1 MSRSRK
7 RKHQKFS
14 INLVKK
20 EDKRIN
26 ENYKEY
32 KKMNKVKK
40 IGIVGNWTGANSFGI
55 TKPYMF
61 FWSHFG
67 EVSIISPMEKHVRDL
82 DLLVIPGGPDVDV
95 FRYLREEDDID
106 LNTGA
111 PCYQRERFDKMLLP
125 KYIAK
130 GTPIFGVCRGHQTIA
145 VTLGSRLKQHIVD
158 HETNG
163 EDRRKLVHGIT
174 FDNVHIIPGL
184 EDLVNHPDNKDYKI
198 NSLHHQTVLE
208 ETLPQEATVLARHS
222 RDNEVEAIT
231 YWPHYPI
238 HTVQWH
244 PEETCDSFSYTII
257 SHLLSLSDE
266 EEI

>member
-106 LNTGA
+106 LNTGT

-130 GTPIFGVCRGHQTIA
+130 GTPVFGTCRGLQTIA
-145 VTLGSRLKQHIVD
+145 VTLGARLKQHMH

-163 EDRRKLVHGIT
+163 DNRHALVHGIT
-174 FDNVHIIPGL
+174 FDNIEVVPGL
-184 EDLVNHPDNKDYKI
+184 EELVNHPDSKDYKV

-208 ETLPQEATVLARHS
+208 ETLPQEATVIARHFK
-222 RDNEVEAIT
+222 DNEVEAIT
-231 YWPHYPI
+231 YWPTYPI
-238 HTVQWH
+238 HTMQSH
-244 PEETCDSFSYTII
+244 SEEMFDEFSLVLI